1 MGLEDK
7 GDRYYSTSD
16 VGRRLGVSRQ
26 RIDQLLKSGELDGEQ
41 DPNTGRWRIPSE
53 ALSDYLSTHEPR
65 TPRRRLDD
73 HPAFMELKGEVEV
86 LEDRLGA
93 LEVRMEVVERLLEEV
108 RKILL
113 ATIYDRGKDGTASGS
128 VENRSARE

>member
-1 MGLEDK
+1 
-7 GDRYYSTSD
+7 
-16 VGRRLGVSRQ
+16 
-26 RIDQLLKSGELDGEQ
+26 
-41 DPNTGRWRIPSE
+41 
-53 ALSDYLSTHEPR
+53 
-65 TPRRRLDD
+65 
-73 HPAFMELKGEVEV
+73 MELKGEVEV